1 VVIKLEKVPGMA
13 VGISLMN
20 RSSGGGVK
28 IADVSPGSPLA
39 PYVSKGD
46 VLVSINGQACE
57 QGHER
62 AGDML
67 RASTGIIEIVF
78 RAKTGS
84 MLGSSKKSKIA
95 TAFRKGVNATIFI
108 GADGRRRDERDGLT
122 VPAASVGMPPKRA
135 TSPPARSASPRSSRP
150 QTPQQTGTPTGT
162 ISAHLE
168 ADVQFR
174 STGASGRPK
183 LRLPTATVLV
193 EEPTATAPTKDM
205 HKELKDFKGSTTPK
219 ELKGH
224 LLSSTTPSEADEEQ
238 LGPGEYVVVLRRND
252 TTSIG
257 LRLVQKRYDDLPTV
271 LDIDKVRTLRH
282 SNLRGCP
289 VPTGLP
295 PYCRLAAAAPP
306 PLLPAAA
313 PRFPV
318 LFPCYSRADCLRA
331 RVWSHVSCAV
341 RTGRRPKP
349 RSKLATSCLPSLV
362 SIRATRSKRSRE
374 PSAHPRRRSCS
385 SFDAPAPPSIRPRR
399 IRTRRW
405 EIRASSSRTAVGYS
419 QEASRTPRRRSP
431 FENRGLSDVHIHR
444 TELTSQVHMRCA
456 LSRAQATRSSLDRRT
471 DMIVHTDKGGCAPGF
486 WGGTHE
492 TLDENKAR

>member
-1 VVIKLEKVPGMA
+1 MSTPKEATVVIKLEKVPGMA

-193 EEPTATAPTKDM
+193 EEDPTATAPTKDM

-318 LFPCYSRADCLRA
+318 LFPCYSRADCLPTACVLACGPTSRVLSERA
-331 RVWSHVSCAV
+331 CVPNQDPNWRQVACHRWCRFAQPA
-341 RTGRRPKP
+341 RRDQE
-349 RSKLATSCLPSLV
+349 S
-362 SIRATRSKRSRE
+362 
-374 PSAHPRRRSCS
+374 
-385 SFDAPAPPSIRPRR
+385 PRR
-399 IRTRRW
+399 I
-405 EIRASSSRTAVGYS
+405 
-419 QEASRTPRRRSP
+419 QED
-431 FENRGLSDVHIHR
+431 G
-444 TELTSQVHMRCA
+444 
-456 LSRAQATRSSLDRRT
+456 RAQAPTPPHRLQSGQGEFE
-471 DMIVHTDKGGCAPGF
+471 HGGGKSGLPAHELLWATPKRQAGLRA
-486 WGGTHE
+486 GGAHLKTE
-492 TLDENKAR
+492 D

>member
-1 VVIKLEKVPGMA
+1 MVIKLEKVPGMA

-108 GADGRRRDERDGLT
+108 GADGRRRDELGGLT

-135 TSPPARSASPRSSRP
+135 TSPQARSASPRSSRP

-162 ISAHLE
+162 IPAHLE
-168 ADVQFR
+168 ADVQLR

-205 HKELKDFKGSTTPK
+205 HKELKDFKGSTTPKELKDFKGSTTPK

-271 LDIDKVRTLRH
+271 LDIDKV
-282 SNLRGCP
+282 
-289 VPTGLP
+289 
-295 PYCRLAAAAPP
+295 
-306 PLLPAAA
+306 
-313 PRFPV
+313 
-318 LFPCYSRADCLRA
+318 
-331 RVWSHVSCAV
+331 
-341 RTGRRPKP
+341 
-349 RSKLATSCLPSLV
+349 
-362 SIRATRSKRSRE
+362 
-374 PSAHPRRRSCS
+374 
-385 SFDAPAPPSIRPRR
+385 
-399 IRTRRW
+399 
-405 EIRASSSRTAVGYS
+405 
-419 QEASRTPRRRSP
+419 
-431 FENRGLSDVHIHR
+431 
-444 TELTSQVHMRCA
+444 CA
-456 LSRAQATRSSLDRRT
+456 LRQRHAAKLRQQRD
-471 DMIVHTDKGGCAPGF
+471 
-486 WGGTHE
+486 
-492 TLDENKAR
+492 

>member
-1 VVIKLEKVPGMA
+1 MVIKLEKVPGMA

-193 EEPTATAPTKDM
+193 EVDPAATAPTKDM

-318 LFPCYSRADCLRA
+318 LFPCYSRAKLRA
-331 RVWSHVSCAV
+331 RVWSHVARVCCQNGPASQTKIQIGDKLLAIAGV
-341 RTGRRPKP
+341 DSRNPLEEIKRALGASKKTVVLKLRRP
-349 RSKLATSCLPSLV
+349 RTA
-362 SIRATRSKRSRE
+362 
-374 PSAHPRRRSCS
+374 
-385 SFDAPAPPSIRPRR
+385 FNPAKENSN
-399 IRTRRW
+399 
-405 EIRASSSRTAVGYS
+405 TAVGNQGFQLTNCCGLLPRGKPDS
-419 QEASRTPRRRSP
+419 AQEEP
-431 FENRGLSDVHIHR
+431 I
-444 TELTSQVHMRCA
+444 
-456 LSRAQATRSSLDRRT
+456 
-471 DMIVHTDKGGCAPGF
+471 
-486 WGGTHE
+486 
-492 TLDENKAR
+492 

>member
-1 VVIKLEKVPGMA
+1 MSPPNEATVEIKLEKVPGMA

-108 GADGRRRDERDGLT
+108 GADGRRRDELGGLT

-135 TSPPARSASPRSSRP
+135 TSPQARSASPRSSRP

-162 ISAHLE
+162 IPAHLE
-168 ADVQFR
+168 ADVQLR

-193 EEPTATAPTKDM
+193 EDPTATAPTKDTL
-205 HKELKDFKGSTTPK
+205 KDLKDFKGSTTPK

-271 LDIDKVRTLRH
+271 LDIDKV
-282 SNLRGCP
+282 
-289 VPTGLP
+289 
-295 PYCRLAAAAPP
+295 
-306 PLLPAAA
+306 
-313 PRFPV
+313 
-318 LFPCYSRADCLRA
+318 
-331 RVWSHVSCAV
+331 
-341 RTGRRPKP
+341 
-349 RSKLATSCLPSLV
+349 
-362 SIRATRSKRSRE
+362 
-374 PSAHPRRRSCS
+374 
-385 SFDAPAPPSIRPRR
+385 
-399 IRTRRW
+399 
-405 EIRASSSRTAVGYS
+405 
-419 QEASRTPRRRSP
+419 
-431 FENRGLSDVHIHR
+431 
-444 TELTSQVHMRCA
+444 CA
-456 LSRAQATRSSLDRRT
+456 LRQRHAAKLRQQRD
-471 DMIVHTDKGGCAPGF
+471 
-486 WGGTHE
+486 
-492 TLDENKAR
+492 

>member
-193 EEPTATAPTKDM
+193 EEDPTATAPTKDM

-271 LDIDKVRTLRH
+271 LDIDKNGPASQTKIQIGDKL
-282 SNLRGCP
+282 
-289 VPTGLP
+289 
-295 PYCRLAAAAPP
+295 LAIAGVDSRN
-306 PLLPAAA
+306 PLEEIKRALGASKKTV
-313 PRFPV
+313 V
-318 LFPCYSRADCLRA
+318 LKL
-331 RVWSHVSCAV
+331 
-341 RTGRRPKP
+341 RRP
-349 RSKLATSCLPSLV
+349 RTA
-362 SIRATRSKRSRE
+362 
-374 PSAHPRRRSCS
+374 
-385 SFDAPAPPSIRPRR
+385 FNPAKENSN
-399 IRTRRW
+399 
-405 EIRASSSRTAVGYS
+405 TAVGNQGFQLTNCCGLLPRGKPDS
-419 QEASRTPRRRSP
+419 AQEEP
-431 FENRGLSDVHIHR
+431 I
-444 TELTSQVHMRCA
+444 
-456 LSRAQATRSSLDRRT
+456 
-471 DMIVHTDKGGCAPGF
+471 
-486 WGGTHE
+486 
-492 TLDENKAR
+492 